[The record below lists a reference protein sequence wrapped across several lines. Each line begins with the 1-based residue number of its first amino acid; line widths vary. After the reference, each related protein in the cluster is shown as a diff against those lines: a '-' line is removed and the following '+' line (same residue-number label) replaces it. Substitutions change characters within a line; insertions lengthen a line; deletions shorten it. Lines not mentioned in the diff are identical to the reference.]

1 MALTCGF
8 FNSLNG
14 DRVYSAEQIGN
25 MFQGLISDGVYENIG
40 DAFAVRAAGGMVV
53 TVGSGRAFV
62 GRKWA
67 FNDAAVSVTISA
79 AHSSLNRY
87 TAVVLRRSMTT
98 REVTIET
105 IDGTPAA
112 NPAKATIVR
121 DSDTYDLCLAQVYVG
136 AGATSLTQANISDT
150 RAGDRCGWVTG
161 IVSQVPTGDLFE
173 QWQTAYEEFYASFQS
188 WFDTLTRQLQ
198 VNTYISAFDKTV
210 TPATGSGA
218 VVVPLDMDGY
228 TYDAGD
234 ILFVYVNGLITKDY
248 TLDASVP
255 AVSVTFTRNTG
266 TTNEIFI
273 RVLKS
278 KIGDPVSGGIT
289 DDIVS
294 VEPIDGGEITVTE
307 SLTEGE

>member
-1 MALTCGF
+1 MALTYGF

-14 DRVYSAEQIGN
+14 DRVYNADQIGN
-25 MFQGLISDGVYENIG
+25 MFEGLISNGVYENIG
-40 DAFAVRAAGGMVV
+40 DAFIVRAAGGMNV

-67 FNDAAVSVTISA
+67 FNDAAVSVSISA

-121 DSDTYDLCLAQVYVG
+121 DSDTFDLCLAQVYVG

-150 RAGDRCGWVTG
+150 RAGSSCGWVTG
-161 IVSQVPTGDLFE
+161 IVLQVPTGDLFE
-173 QWQTAYEEFYASFQS
+173 QWQTAYEEFYLSFQS

-210 TPATGSGA
+210 SPNAGSGA
-218 VVVPLDMDGY
+218 VVIPLDMAGY
-228 TYDAGD
+228 TYEAGD
-234 ILFVYVNGLITKDY
+234 ILFVYVNGLITSNY
-248 TLDASVP
+248 TLDTSTPSITLNFVRDA
-255 AVSVTFTRNTG
+255 G
-266 TTNEIFI
+266 TTNEVFV

-307 SLTEGE
+307 TLTEGE

>member
-1 MALTCGF
+1 MALTYGF

-14 DRVYSAEQIGN
+14 DRVYNADQVGN
-25 MFQGLISDGVYENIG
+25 MFDGLISNGVYENIG
-40 DAFAVRAAGGMVV
+40 DAFIVRAAGGMNV

-62 GRKWA
+62 GKKWA
-67 FNDAAVSVTISA
+67 FNDAAISVEISA
-79 AHSSLNRY
+79 ANASLNRY

-98 REVTIET
+98 RDVVITT

-112 NPAKATIVR
+112 NPVKPAIVR
-121 DSDTYDLCLAQVYVG
+121 DNTTYDLCLAMVYVA
-136 AGATSLTQANISDT
+136 AGATALSQANISDT
-150 RAGDRCGWVTG
+150 RAGSSCGWVTG

-188 WFDTLTRQLQ
+188 WFDTLTKQLQ
-198 VNTYISAFDKTV
+198 VNTYINAYDKTV

-228 TYDAGD
+228 TYEAGD

-278 KIGDPVSGGIT
+278 KIGDPVSGGGSTFEQMEIENET
-289 DDIVS
+289 TSDS
-294 VEPIDGGEITVTE
+294 TYSAEGGL
-307 SLTEGE
+307 S

>member
-1 MALTCGF
+1 MALTYGF

-14 DRVYSAEQIGN
+14 DRVYSADQVGN
-25 MFQGLISDGVYENIG
+25 MFDGLISNGIYENIG
-40 DAFAVRAAGGMVV
+40 DAFIVRAAGGMNV

-62 GRKWA
+62 GKKWA
-67 FNDAAVSVTISA
+67 FNDAAVTVEISA
-79 AHSSLNRY
+79 ANASLNRY

-98 REVTIET
+98 RDVVITT

-112 NPAKATIVR
+112 NPVKPAIVR
-121 DSDTYDLCLAQVYVG
+121 DSTTYDLCLAMIYVA
-136 AGATSLTQANISDT
+136 AGATALSQANISDT

-210 TPATGSGA
+210 SPNAGSGA
-218 VVVPLDMDGY
+218 VVIPLDMAGY
-228 TYDAGD
+228 TYEAGD
-234 ILFVYVNGLITKDY
+234 ILFVYVNGLITSNY
-248 TLDASVP
+248 TLDTSTPSITLNFVRDA
-255 AVSVTFTRNTG
+255 G
-266 TTNEIFI
+266 TTNEVFV

-278 KIGDPVSGGIT
+278 KIGDPVSGGSTFEQIT
-289 DDIVS
+289 
-294 VEPIDGGEITVTE
+294 IDEGQEINSNIE
-307 SLTEGE
+307 IEGEVNP

>member
-1 MALTCGF
+1 MALTYGF

-14 DRVYSAEQIGN
+14 DRVYNADQIGN
-25 MFQGLISDGVYENIG
+25 MFEGLISNGVYENIG
-40 DAFAVRAAGGMVV
+40 DAFIVRAAGGMNV

-62 GRKWA
+62 GKKWA
-67 FNDAAVSVTISA
+67 FNDAAVTVEISA
-79 AHSSLNRY
+79 ANASLNRY

-98 REVTIET
+98 RDVVITT

-112 NPAKATIVR
+112 NPVKPAIVR
-121 DSDTYDLCLAQVYVG
+121 DNTTYDLCLAMVYVA
-136 AGATSLTQANISDT
+136 AGATALSQANISDT

-188 WFDTLTRQLQ
+188 WFDTLTKQLQ
-198 VNTYISAFDKTV
+198 VNTYISAYDKTV

-228 TYDAGD
+228 TYEAGD

-248 TLDASVP
+248 TLDTSVP

-278 KIGDPVSGGIT
+278 KIGDPVSGGGSTFEQMEIENET
-289 DDIVS
+289 TS
-294 VEPIDGGEITVTE
+294 ASTYSAEGGL
-307 SLTEGE
+307 S

>member
-1 MALTCGF
+1 MALTYGF

-14 DRVYSAEQIGN
+14 DRVYNADQIGN
-25 MFQGLISDGVYENIG
+25 MFDGLISNGIYENIG
-40 DAFAVRAAGGMVV
+40 DAFIVRAAGGMNV

-62 GRKWA
+62 GKKWA
-67 FNDAAVSVTISA
+67 FNDAAVTVEISA
-79 AHSSLNRY
+79 ANASLNRY

-98 REVTIET
+98 RDVVITT

-112 NPAKATIVR
+112 NPVKPAIVR
-121 DSDTYDLCLAQVYVG
+121 DSTTYDLCLAMIYVA
-136 AGATSLTQANISDT
+136 AGATALSQANISDT

-161 IVSQVPTGDLFE
+161 IVKQVPTGDLFA

-198 VNTYISAFDKTV
+198 VNTYISAYDKTV

-228 TYDAGD
+228 TYEAGD

-278 KIGDPVSGGIT
+278 KIGDPVSGGST
-289 DDIVS
+289 F
-294 VEPIDGGEITVTE
+294 EQMEIT
-307 SLTEGE
+307 EGVSSNSTIVVSGEVE